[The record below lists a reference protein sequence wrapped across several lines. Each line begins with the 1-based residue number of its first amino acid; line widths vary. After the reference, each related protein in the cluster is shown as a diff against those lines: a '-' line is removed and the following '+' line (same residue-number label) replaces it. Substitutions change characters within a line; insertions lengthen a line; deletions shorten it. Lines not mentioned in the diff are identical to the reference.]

1 MAHPSWHSQFN
12 HHKRDVSVCVQ
23 ECFLF
28 ALSEGELSVGITLVD
43 SPALYMADSSGM
55 ETGDMKPGVL

>member
-1 MAHPSWHSQFN
+1 M
-12 HHKRDVSVCVQ
+12 CVQ